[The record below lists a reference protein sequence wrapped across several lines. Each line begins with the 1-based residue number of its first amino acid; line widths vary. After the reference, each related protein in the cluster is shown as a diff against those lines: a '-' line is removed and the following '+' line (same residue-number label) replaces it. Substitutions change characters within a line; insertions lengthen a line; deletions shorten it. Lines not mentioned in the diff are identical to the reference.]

1 MTDITL
7 TFPVELTAAQII
19 RLHAKPGD
27 KSKAVTEADEAKA
40 LELAKRLHSF
50 LATAQVLE
58 ASQPLRIA
66 SIPFTAVDL
75 VDAMR
80 RQALGLVPTN
90 RDTAFHEQEWVFEM
104 LDGLGGNLC
113 DRFLRL
119 LTEIDPRIK
128 LPAEMDETS
137 ELQ

>member
-1 MTDITL
+1 M
-7 TFPVELTAAQII
+7 
-19 RLHAKPGD
+19 
-27 KSKAVTEADEAKA
+27 
-40 LELAKRLHSF
+40 
-50 LATAQVLE
+50 
-58 ASQPLRIA
+58 
-66 SIPFTAVDL
+66 
-75 VDAMR
+75 
-80 RQALGLVPTN
+80 N
-90 RDTAFHEQEWVFEM
+90 RSWVFEM